1 MTDRFRLQG
10 SLVRK
15 VIRMGLGEIR
25 KEIDE
30 VDNGLKEL
38 FKKRM
43 EISERIIE
51 DKMQSGAAIYNPEG
65 EQEILDERS
74 ADVDESIKNEYKI
87 FVKKTISL
95 GRKHQYEIKC
105 SADPKAIFE
114 FVETHS
120 FIKNLEAM
128 NDANRI
134 KVTFVCDDGA
144 GSLANVLSIISNY
157 GISVNDIESK
167 RVENDVYKMHIVLKA
182 PIKDNNTLACLYQLI
197 VETDNFKIL
206 DVYTYE
212 K

>member
-1 MTDRFRLQG
+1 
-10 SLVRK
+10 
-15 VIRMGLGEIR
+15 MGLGEIR

-51 DKMQSGAAIYNPEG
+51 DKMQSGAAIYNPER

-87 FVKKTISL
+87 FVRKTISL

-105 SADPKAIFE
+105 SADPKATFE

>member
-51 DKMQSGAAIYNPEG
+51 DKMQSGAAIYNPER